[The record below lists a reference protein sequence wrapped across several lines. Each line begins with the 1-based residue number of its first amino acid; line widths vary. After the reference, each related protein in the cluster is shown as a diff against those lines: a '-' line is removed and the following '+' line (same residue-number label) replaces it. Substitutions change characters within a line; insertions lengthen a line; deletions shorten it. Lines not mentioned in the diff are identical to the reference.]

1 MNNNNI
7 PSYKIILLGES
18 SVGKTSIIQRITKDT
33 FSDLTLSTISAYYTE
48 KKLEINGVQIKL
60 EIWDTAGQERFR
72 SVARNYYNGCDAA
85 ILVYDITDKKSF
97 DELIDYWYKEVKE
110 HCPDIILGL
119 SGNKF
124 DLFEH
129 EQITEKEG
137 KELANQLKAIF
148 YSTSAKENVGIDA
161 LIKDIGKELLE
172 KNDRTISFNNDTL
185 NATKL
190 STETLIQKKKCC

>member
-1 MNNNNI
+1 MPYFAFIKRHGIFQRSSRNNAPLVQNI
-7 PSYKIILLGES
+7 VRIGE
-18 SVGKTSIIQRITKDT
+18 
-33 FSDLTLSTISAYYTE
+33 
-48 KKLEINGVQIKL
+48 
-60 EIWDTAGQERFR
+60 
-72 SVARNYYNGCDAA
+72 YNV
-85 ILVYDITDKKSF
+85 LVYFNYEITDKNSF

-172 KNDRTISFNNDTL
+172 KNYRTISFNNDTL